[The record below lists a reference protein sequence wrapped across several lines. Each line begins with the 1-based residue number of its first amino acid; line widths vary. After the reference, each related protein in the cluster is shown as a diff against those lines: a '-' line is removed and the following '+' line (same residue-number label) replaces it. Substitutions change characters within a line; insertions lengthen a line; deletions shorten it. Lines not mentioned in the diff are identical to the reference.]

1 MFHNAALHS
10 YCSTSGEGELR
21 STYHCIFFLCTVPN
35 QAFRAPGAPA
45 VPPAPPNA
53 KIIFSIVNSRQ
64 FTARAEAGHVSAAV
78 INMFRSIEGAKFDW
92 QTCKWL
98 FPLSAH
104 DNLNVS
110 LVRHV
115 LCSKVILLLLI

>member
-1 MFHNAALHS
+1 
-10 YCSTSGEGELR
+10 
-21 STYHCIFFLCTVPN
+21 
-35 QAFRAPGAPA
+35 
-45 VPPAPPNA
+45 
-53 KIIFSIVNSRQ
+53 
-64 FTARAEAGHVSAAV
+64 VSAAV

-110 LVRHV
+110 FVQNV
-115 LCSKVILLLLI
+115 PCWKDILLLYMRMLKVNCVLYNFPRWVCGHYGTQ